1 MRGQVKEEEEE
12 AEERVRGRGTELTV
26 VALNLS
32 DGMLINKK
40 SLNFSRRAERKTVDL
55 SLRLGSMHPPFIFLL
70 AAFILLPFS
79 PFSYRAALLQPP
91 LPFLALF
98 FPNLYQPRISL

>member
-1 MRGQVKEEEEE
+1 MHEE
-12 AEERVRGRGTELTV
+12 GREGGYRETEVTV

-55 SLRLGSMHPPFIFLL
+55 SFRLRSMRPVLFSYFVRLSFYLFLL
-70 AAFILLPFS
+70 PRTELRFLP
-79 PFSYRAALLQPP
+79 
-91 LPFLALF
+91 
-98 FPNLYQPRISL
+98 LYVEMEMA